1 MTNIDAVGM
10 LLLFINFSMGILMI
24 AYIAFRSVTEKQF
37 GVMAG
42 LLAFIFGAYFIFSVV
57 DRSQDFPFIFAM
69 FGIPAVAVHVIYKNI
84 RESSTIAFVGTI
96 FAAGFELA
104 KRAGTMGFY
113 GPIFDFEIYVLP
125 RLLVLLA
132 STGVSFAL
140 VYIYNKN
147 ITRSIIG
154 SLIGLAIIS
163 ALLLI
168 ILFAFF
174 EFGFNLFLSTW
185 VSISLGYGLPIFTG
199 VAVIRLIGYGVQA
212 ESDERTRKIS
222 AFAARYSWFMTL
234 AVVGVL
240 ILLTYFL
247 AVFGL
252 LDITFEKMLG
262 IVVLVTIG
270 TLSLFYVYF
279 ARKT

>member
-42 LLAFIFGAYFIFSVV
+42 LLAFIFGTYFIFSVV
-57 DRSQDFPFIFAM
+57 DRSQDFLFVFAA
-69 FGIPAVAVHVIYKNI
+69 FGIPAVAVHVLYKNI
-84 RESSTIAFVGTI
+84 RESSMIAFVGTI

-104 KRAGTMGFY
+104 TRAGTM
-113 GPIFDFEIYVLP
+113 P
-125 RLLVLLA
+125 RLSVLLA

-140 VYIYNKN
+140 IYIYNKN

-168 ILFAFF
+168 ISFTFF

-185 VSISLGYGLPIFTG
+185 VSILLGYGLPIFTG
-199 VAVIRLIGYGVQA
+199 VAVIKLIGYGVQV
-212 ESDERTRKIS
+212 ESDERTS
-222 AFAARYSWFMTL
+222 ASAARYSWFMTL
-234 AVVGVL
+234 TVVGVL
-240 ILLTYFL
+240 ILLTYFIAL
-247 AVFGL
+247 FFVP

-262 IVVLVTIG
+262 IVFLVTIG
-270 TLSLFYVYF
+270 TLALQKLIKHS
-279 ARKT
+279 KTK